1 MPRLSVVSQNGRDCR
16 SHGRLPSGLVLRH
29 VDNDVGVDRPLPP
42 AARARHQMTH
52 QAQRRTTMNP
62 TPLRIRSS
70 QRSALVAA
78 ASAALVVLTVGVSRA
93 EAQVIPPLVPQNI
106 EVDYGN
112 TAFLIGH
119 ATGTQNYICVV
130 TNGGF
135 AWTFFGPQAT
145 LFGDDDQQLT
155 THFLSSNPRWPSQA
169 PPIRPSSRPAPFP
182 GFCCGWLDRSQ
193 DGPAEPRCRQRPTCT
208 ACTRVEALR
217 HQLTRARTPRISERK
232 PWCRTRP
239 TTCSIATEGGSRGG
253 GFTFQIDVAVDLQ
266 GPSGGPDRLRQTG
279 RTPAYANRRATIG
292 TTARRM

>member
-1 MPRLSVVSQNGRDCR
+1 
-16 SHGRLPSGLVLRH
+16 
-29 VDNDVGVDRPLPP
+29 
-42 AARARHQMTH
+42 MTH

-155 THFLSSNPRWPSQA
+155 THFLSSNPDETNILRATWQHSQDTSAIWAQAIASSTDPAFVAPGAIPWLLLRVVGSEPGRTGGTALSATTYVHRVHTGGGIA
-169 PPIRPSSRPAPFP
+169 PPADACKNAADIGKKALVPY
-182 GFCCGWLDRSQ
+182 
-193 DGPAEPRCRQRPTCT
+193 T
-208 ACTRVEALR
+208 ADYVFYR
-217 HQLTRARTPRISERK
+217 
-232 PWCRTRP
+232 
-239 TTCSIATEGGSRGG
+239 
-253 GFTFQIDVAVDLQ
+253 
-266 GPSGGPDRLRQTG
+266 
-279 RTPAYANRRATIG
+279 N
-292 TTARRM
+292 